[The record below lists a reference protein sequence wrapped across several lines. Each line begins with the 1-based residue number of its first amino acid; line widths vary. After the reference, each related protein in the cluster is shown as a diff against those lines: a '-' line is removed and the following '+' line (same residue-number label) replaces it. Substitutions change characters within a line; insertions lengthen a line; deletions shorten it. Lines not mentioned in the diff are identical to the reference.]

1 MALHYSGVPG
11 VPEGWNLVRVGT
23 PAEGEWYLSNTGPEL
38 SPPGR
43 MYINTNPYVILLPP
57 SDWVPATRHTK
68 FPAQCRVRD
77 QKTEAWREVVVVR
90 YDRDRTHRWI
100 DETGHRWRYC
110 CVKRGS
116 EDAT

>member
-11 VPEGWNLVRVGT
+11 VPEGWNLVRIGV
-23 PAEGEWYLSNTGPEL
+23 PVPGEWYLDIGGP
-38 SPPGR
+38 
-43 MYINTNPYVILLPP
+43 YIAVSGIPYSTVSVILLPP

-77 QKTEAWREVVVVR
+77 QKTEPWREVGVVK
-90 YDRDRTHRWI
+90 YDRDRTHRWV

-110 CVKRGS
+110 CVRRGS
-116 EDAT
+116 ENAT